1 LTNIVV
7 RPVSAKL
14 FKNLSGA
21 LPMIRLT
28 ALLAAA
34 SIALTACDAPT
45 SQTFVQPNPK
55 CATSQ
60 SSQMNAGFSVAPANA
75 PSGPLVDNFA
85 RNFLNTLQVRSIAE
99 RREHCGYFFIGSD
112 GSLQASTPRGGTF
125 ASCDMPAP
133 LVGQGIIASYHTHGA
148 YGRQYDNEVPSVTD
162 LTSDFDF
169 GIDGYV
175 STPGGRVWLVD
186 FQTRTTQQL
195 CGPRCVTSDPGFVP
209 FEEDRIRQ
217 SYSVQTLQRRS

>member
-1 LTNIVV
+1 
-7 RPVSAKL
+7 
-14 FKNLSGA
+14 
-21 LPMIRLT
+21 MIRLT

-34 SIALTACDAPT
+34 SIALTTCDAPT

-55 CATSQ
+55 GATSQ

-112 GSLQASTPRGGTF
+112 GRLQASTPRGGTF

-133 LVGQGIIASYHTHGA
+133 LAGQGIVASYHTHGA
-148 YGRQYDNEVPSVTD
+148 YGRRYDNEVPSVID

-175 STPGGRVWLVD
+175 SPPRWARMAGGFPDPNDPAIVRPALRHVRPGISPTGRGQNPTVLFGAD
-186 FQTRTTQQL
+186 ASAPL
-195 CGPRCVTSDPGFVP
+195 
-209 FEEDRIRQ
+209 
-217 SYSVQTLQRRS
+217 L

>member
-1 LTNIVV
+1 LAYIVA

-55 CATSQ
+55 GATSQ

-148 YGRQYDNEVPSVTD
+148 YGRQYDNEVPSVID

-195 CGPRCVTSDPGFVP
+195 CGLRCVTSDPGFVP